1 MPEMLNIKQRG
12 HRPKAAANGTK
23 DCAVSQIM
31 NVNVPRD
38 KLVLCLGGILLVAVC
53 LAGYGIVLAS
63 QMNFNKP
70 LPTVNLDD
78 LSPRDLTYSAVE
90 MV

>member
-1 MPEMLNIKQRG
+1 MNREGKQKQSG
-12 HRPKAAANGTK
+12 LRPKAAANGTK
-23 DCAVSQIM
+23 GCAVSHIM
-31 NVNVPRD
+31 NVNVSQD
-38 KLVLCLGGILLVAVC
+38 KFILCLGGFLLVAVC
-53 LAGYGIVLAS
+53 LAGYGVVLAS

-70 LPTVNLDD
+70 LTTVNLDD